1 MTIISMIHD
10 PGYPTLT
17 SSNTTVSGKMEYG
30 FKDKRYQTDYR
41 RNAGLDTHTSGVK
54 MRTDGDERKE
64 RNTEDERKFSGM
76 EGTNGKRK

>member
-1 MTIISMIHD
+1 MISD
-10 PGYPTLT
+10 GL
-17 SSNTTVSGKMEYG
+17 SE
-30 FKDKRYQTDYR
+30 
-41 RNAGLDTHTSGVK
+41 NAGLDTHTSGVK